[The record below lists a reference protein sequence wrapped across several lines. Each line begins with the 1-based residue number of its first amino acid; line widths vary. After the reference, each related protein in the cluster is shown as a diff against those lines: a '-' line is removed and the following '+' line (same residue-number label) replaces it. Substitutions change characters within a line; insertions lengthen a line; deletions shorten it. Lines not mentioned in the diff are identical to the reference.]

1 MKKLIKKYWIIPVL
15 LTITLIGFS
24 TYMYNKPRK
33 NIIDAGAKYKVS
45 SKKLFADFE
54 SNENQ
59 ANKRYLN
66 QVIEVAGSVK
76 EVSKNQQGDFI
87 VVLDSDGGFGTVRG
101 TLIKNQKLEIDKIKE
116 GEAITLKGICTGML
130 LDIILVDCYVIGET

>member
-1 MKKLIKKYWIIPVL
+1 MKNFLKKYWIIPVL
-15 LTITLIGFS
+15 LIITLIGFS
-24 TYMYNKPRK
+24 AYMYNKPRK
-33 NIIDAGAKYKVS
+33 NIINAGVKYKVS

-66 QVIEVAGSVK
+66 QVIEVAGNVK
-76 EVSKNQQGDFI
+76 EVSKNPQGDFI

-101 TLIKNQKLEIDKIKE
+101 TLIKNQKIVIEEILPGD
-116 GEAITLKGICTGML
+116 AITLKGICTGML
-130 LDIILVDCYVIGET
+130 LDIILVDCYVMEKV